1 MLVIIRRTPLWI
13 FLLLLG
19 FITLYAYDNVIV
31 AYMRWYMNSAF
42 NIFIGKG
49 SANMDVSVVS
59 PPFFIMG
66 ISQRTQE

>member
-1 MLVIIRRTPLWI
+1 
-13 FLLLLG
+13 
-19 FITLYAYDNVIV
+19 
-31 AYMRWYMNSAF
+31 MNSAF

-49 SANMDVSVVS
+49 SANMDGSLVS